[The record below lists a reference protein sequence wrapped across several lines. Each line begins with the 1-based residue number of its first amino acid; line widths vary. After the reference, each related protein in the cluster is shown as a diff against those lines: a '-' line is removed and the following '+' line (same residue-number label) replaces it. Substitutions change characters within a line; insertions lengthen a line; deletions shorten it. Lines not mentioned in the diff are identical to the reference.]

1 MCVFRQWLWVKAFS
15 QMVHLYGLS
24 PLCVLMWT
32 VKYVLRAHAFPQI
45 PHTNGLTPE
54 WIATWLSRLV
64 LRLKDQPQTG
74 QRGPLVVKP
83 RPHSPQWA
91 GPNSSLWAPDI
102 RALLMTKIR
111 IFGPLRNSRR
121 GGGGGVNGRTDGRRN
136 DSNIL
141 FGPFLAVS

>member
-45 PHTNGLTPE
+45 PHTNGLMPE

-64 LRLKDQPQTG
+64 LRLKDQPQSG

-83 RPHSPQWA
+83 RPHSPQWY
-91 GPNSSLWAPDI
+91 GFSLVWVLMWIYSERSPQTPQTRSS
-102 RALLMTKIR
+102 
-111 IFGPLRNSRR
+111 S
-121 GGGGGVNGRTDGRRN
+121 
-136 DSNIL
+136 
-141 FGPFLAVS
+141 